1 MNELQ
6 KKTNRP
12 PGTAV
17 PWEEKRKELPPIMGD
32 EELVKRV
39 WEQTDSLGYLYI
51 YFCLLAF

>member
-1 MNELQ
+1 MNESQ
-6 KKTNRP
+6 KTNRP
-12 PGTAV
+12 PGTAI
-17 PWEEKRKELPPIMGD
+17 PWEEKRKELPPIVGN